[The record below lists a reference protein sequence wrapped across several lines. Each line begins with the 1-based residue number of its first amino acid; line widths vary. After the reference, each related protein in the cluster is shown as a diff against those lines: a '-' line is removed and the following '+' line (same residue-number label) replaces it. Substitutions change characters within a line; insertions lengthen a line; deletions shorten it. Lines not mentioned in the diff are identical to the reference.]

1 MTLIDLLCADFLSNC
16 AQNSIGAFGE
26 GREEEDFEE
35 KLLEEAKEDSLD
47 LKEEPAEDV
56 DDRVDVDP

>member
-1 MTLIDLLCADFLSNC
+1 M
-16 AQNSIGAFGE
+16 GAFGD

-35 KLLEEAKEDSLD
+35 KLLEEAKEESLD